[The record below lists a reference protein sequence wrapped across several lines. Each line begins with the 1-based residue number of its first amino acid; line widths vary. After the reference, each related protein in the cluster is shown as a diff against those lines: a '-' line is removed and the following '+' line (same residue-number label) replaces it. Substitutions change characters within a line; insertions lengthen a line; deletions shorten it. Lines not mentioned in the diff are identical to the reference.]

1 MLGGVLG
8 WFATTRLGLD
18 FFTGLVLVAASM
30 AAFGW
35 LVDRLLIERVRGQG
49 EEPGILLTI
58 GPSIL
63 IVNLTLL
70 VVGPAPMNVAGAIA
84 AGPLFLGPVITTK
97 RRRSEERRVGKEG
110 VSTCRSRWAT
120 SHKK

>member
-58 GPSIL
+58 GLSIL

-84 AGPLFLGPVITTK
+84 EGPLFLGPVLTTK
-97 RRRSEERRVGKEG
+97 LRVLAVPVGAALILCAQIGRAMCRERE
-110 VSTCRSRWAT
+110 
-120 SHKK
+120 